1 MLGVLGFIALAGIF
15 NLLGVPGFE
24 KGDGGKN
31 LEWNNLWAGSRLE
44 ANGFVIGLY
53 NVIWYARDY
62 SEVYRSFNFY
72 PGLLLAIRMRI
83 MPSLKFVTQCGH
95 SRGRHHSQSS

>member
-1 MLGVLGFIALAGIF
+1 MTLTNTRSIGVLALTAAFLTHAMNLKLGLRIQNALGFFMLGVLGFIALAGIF

-31 LEWNNLWAGSRLE
+31 LKWDNLWTGSRIE

-53 NVIWYARDY
+53 NVIWCA
-62 SEVYRSFNFY
+62 SI
-72 PGLLLAIRMRI
+72 L
-83 MPSLKFVTQCGH
+83 
-95 SRGRHHSQSS
+95 